1 MLSLNDIVNVSFRK
15 AGRGYNAEDVDSFI
29 DQIRE
34 SYDTLMKK
42 TIEQHD
48 QLEAAEKEKAQFDK
62 KLQVLADKIQ
72 EYRQEED
79 GIKSALL
86 SAQKLGDASLREARH
101 KSEVILNDAN
111 MKAEKIIA
119 DAENQVKG
127 QQEGLDEMKRQV
139 SDFRSKLLDMY
150 KQHLTLINSLPHSE
164 KPASKMEKNVAK
176 KEEETASPE
185 EKGPEKAANE
195 NAPEAQQTAPE
206 TAEQKEEKEPNQPE
220 PVSFS
225 PVSEN
230 KNAMNQVPSEY
241 ILQPNEMPRFDG
253 SVPDVQRAKD
263 RHHEIKFGDGYD
275 VDTDAEEDIFGKKN

>member
-15 AGRGYNAEDVDSFI
+15 AGRGYNAEDVDNFI

-111 MKAEKIIA
+111 MKAEKIVA
-119 DAENQVKG
+119 DAENQVKN
-127 QQEGLDEMKRQV
+127 QQEGLDEMKCQV

-164 KPASKMEKNVAK
+164 KPASKMEKNAAK
-176 KEEETASPE
+176 KEETVSSEEKEPE
-185 EKGPEKAANE
+185 EAVSKDASEVQPAAQE
-195 NAPEAQQTAPE
+195 ITEP
-206 TAEQKEEKEPNQPE
+206 KEEKESNQPE

-225 PVSEN
+225 PVNEN
-230 KNAMNQVPSEY
+230 KNAMGEVPSEY